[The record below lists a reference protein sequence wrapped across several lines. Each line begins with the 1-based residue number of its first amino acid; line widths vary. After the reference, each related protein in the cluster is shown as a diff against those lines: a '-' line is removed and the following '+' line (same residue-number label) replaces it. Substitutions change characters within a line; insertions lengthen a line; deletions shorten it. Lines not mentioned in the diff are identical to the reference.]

1 MDKFDLVSDGKD
13 MVNLNHVADA
23 VQRQRNASISDFEI
37 FHENDSNIWHVVGSG
52 LERFIQ
58 MTNWR

>member
-1 MDKFDLVSDGKD
+1 

-23 VQRQRNASISDFEI
+23 VQKQRNASISDFEI
-37 FHENDSNIWHVVGSG
+37 VHDSKLNVWHVAGSG
-52 LERFIQ
+52 LQRFVQ